1 MAEIKGTQK
10 HFQNRYYYNVSTF
23 M

>member
-10 HFQNRYYYNVSTF
+10 HFQNRYYYNVSTC